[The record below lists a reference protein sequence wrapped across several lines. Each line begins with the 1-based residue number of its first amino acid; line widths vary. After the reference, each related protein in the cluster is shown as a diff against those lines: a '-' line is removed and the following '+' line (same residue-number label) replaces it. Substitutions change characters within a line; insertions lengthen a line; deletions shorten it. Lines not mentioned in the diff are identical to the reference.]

1 MAGAAECNK
10 LAEVQYLYRQG
21 CKWPEGLLESASES
35 GYFELERC
43 CYEHGCPLEGTFANE
58 ATRRA
63 AQSGNVARMA
73 SLLQLPGIELH
84 EGIMCWA
91 ATLGHK
97 DMCKYLHEQQCPWD
111 YVVTCRA
118 AVNGHI
124 ELLRWLVDNGCP
136 WDASDLCKIAVQR
149 SSVELLMFL
158 QQEGVLTSATMLSR
172 MLREANTRQKH
183 AAAQW
188 LRQQGAC

>member
-1 MAGAAECNK
+1 MYDALPSQQMTARGKKRAITCAQTMTLFSSVLATPSRVKLAHESGLSCNLAVYWRAAGRHAEVATLKAAHELGMHYTRTTMAGAAECNK

-35 GYFELERC
+35 GYFELERWW
-43 CYEHGCPLEGTFANE
+43 YEHGCPLEGTFANE

-111 YVVTCRA
+111 
-118 AVNGHI
+118 
-124 ELLRWLVDNGCP
+124 
-136 WDASDLCKIAVQR
+136 
-149 SSVELLMFL
+149 M
-158 QQEGVLTSATMLSR
+158 
-172 MLREANTRQKH
+172 
-183 AAAQW
+183 
-188 LRQQGAC
+188 